1 MISPLRSWIL
11 CGLLFFAAALCF
23 LDRQVLS
30 VLAPQIIAEFGM
42 SNTSYSRVVTAF
54 VLSYT
59 VMLVLGGRV
68 MDALGTRR
76 GLTMA
81 VGFWSLASAA
91 HAFVMGPLSLG
102 AARFFLGAGEGPAIP
117 GAIKGAVE
125 WVDPKRRGIAV
136 GLATSGASLGSMI
149 APPLV
154 VWTASHLGW
163 RGAFAATAA
172 LGAAWLLAWLLAFRG
187 LPVAAT
193 TPALNRPTTSWR
205 ALLARNEVRRLLAAR
220 FCFDPVYYFYMF
232 WIPQYLSRE
241 RGMSLAAIGALI
253 WIPFVALEIANLGA
267 GQASDL
273 CVARGWSRR
282 RARMTLMLVAALLTP
297 ASFFVALAGTP
308 GFAIALMAVLMFA
321 HGIWITNFMTLIG
334 DTVDSGDV
342 ATTVGLT
349 GFCGGIAG
357 MLSNLVIGPVVDHY
371 SFTPIFL
378 ASAVVYPLAW
388 LILSGRVIF
397 RRLPHETPQR

>member
-1 MISPLRSWIL
+1 MLSPARSWVL
-11 CGLLFFAAALCF
+11 CTLLFFSAALCF

-42 SNTSYSRVVTAF
+42 SNTGYSRVVFAF

-59 VMLVLGGRV
+59 LMLVFGGRV
-68 MDALGTRR
+68 LDALGTRR
-76 GLTMA
+76 GLTLA

-91 HAFVMGPLSLG
+91 HAFVTGPLTLG
-102 AARFFLGAGEGPAIP
+102 VARFLLGAGEGPAIP

-125 WVDPKRRGIAV
+125 WIDPKRRGLAI
-136 GLATSGASLGSMI
+136 GLVTSGASLGSLI
-149 APPLV
+149 APPLT

-172 LGAAWLLAWLLAFRG
+172 LGAIWLIAWVLAFRG
-187 LPVAAT
+187 LPTAAT
-193 TPALNRPTTSWR
+193 APSADRAASSWR
-205 ALLARNEVRRLLAAR
+205 TLLGRPEVRRLLAAR
-220 FCFDPVYYFYMF
+220 FCFDPVFYFYMF

-241 RGMSLAAIGALI
+241 RGLSLPQIGALI
-253 WIPFVALEIANLGA
+253 WIPFVALEIANLVA

-273 CVARGWSRR
+273 CVARGWSRP
-282 RARMTLMLVAALLTP
+282 RARLTLMLIAALLTP
-297 ASFFVALAGTP
+297 ASFFVALTGTTAV
-308 GFAIALMAVLMFA
+308 AIALMAVLMFA

-334 DTVDSGDV
+334 DTVESRDV

-349 GFCGGIAG
+349 GFCGGVAG
-357 MLSNLVIGPVVDHY
+357 MLSNLVIGPVVDNF

-388 LILSGRVIF
+388 LILRGRSPL
-397 RRLPHETPQR
+397 R

>member
-1 MISPLRSWIL
+1 MLSPARAWLL
-11 CGLLFFAAALCF
+11 CILLFFAAALCF

-30 VLAPQIIAEFGM
+30 VLSPQIIAEFGM
-42 SNTSYSRVVTAF
+42 SNTTYSRVVFAF

-59 VMLVLGGRV
+59 VTLALGGRV

-76 GLTMA
+76 GLTLS

-91 HAFVMGPLSLG
+91 HAFVTGPLTLG
-102 AARFFLGAGEGPAIP
+102 VARFFLGAGEGPAIP

-125 WVDPKRRGIAV
+125 WMDPRRRGIAV
-136 GLATSGASLGSMI
+136 GLATSGAAVGSVV

-172 LGAAWLLAWLLAFRG
+172 LGALWLVAWLLAFRG
-187 LPVAAT
+187 LPASAT
-193 TPALNRPTTSWR
+193 TPTGNQPTSSWR
-205 ALLARNEVRRLLAAR
+205 ALLGRPEVRRLLAAR
-220 FCFDPVYYFYMF
+220 FCFDPVFYFYMF
-232 WIPQYLSRE
+232 WIPQYLSKE

-253 WIPFVALEIANLGA
+253 WIPFVFLELANIGA
-267 GQASDL
+267 GQVSDL
-273 CVARGWSRR
+273 CVARGWPRP
-282 RARMTLMLVAALLTP
+282 RARMTLMLIAALLTP
-297 ASFFVALAGTP
+297 ASFFASLAGTP
-308 GFAIALMAVLMFA
+308 ALAIALMSVLMFA

-334 DTVDSGDV
+334 DTVESRDV

-349 GFCGGIAG
+349 GFCGGVAG
-357 MLSNLVIGPVVDHY
+357 MLSNLVIGPVVDHF

-388 LILSGRVIF
+388 LILSGRSPL
-397 RRLPHETPQR
+397 R

>member
-42 SNTSYSRVVTAF
+42 SNTSYSRIVFAF

-59 VMLVLGGRV
+59 LMLVLGGRL

-76 GLTMA
+76 GLTLA

-91 HAFVMGPLSLG
+91 HAFVAGPLSLG
-102 AARFFLGAGEGPAIP
+102 VARFFLGAGEGPAIP

-125 WVDPKRRGIAV
+125 WMDPKRRGIAI

-154 VWTASHLGW
+154 VWTALHLGW
-163 RGAFAATAA
+163 RGAFAATAG
-172 LGAAWLLAWLLAFRG
+172 LGAIWLIAWLLAFRG
-187 LPVAAT
+187 LPAVAT
-193 TPALNRPTTSWR
+193 TPAANRPASSWR
-205 ALLARNEVRRLLAAR
+205 VLLARRDVRRLLAAR

-267 GQASDL
+267 GQASDM
-273 CVARGWSRR
+273 CVARGWSRP

-308 GFAIALMAVLMFA
+308 GFAIVLMCVLMFA
-321 HGIWITNFMTLIG
+321 HGIWITNFMALIG
-334 DTVDSGDV
+334 DTVASDDV

-378 ASAVVYPLAW
+378 ASGVVYPLAW
-388 LILSGRVIF
+388 LILRGRLIF
-397 RRLPHETPQR
+397 R